1 MLKVLANKQN
11 AGILTY
17 EKTTKEFIFNYTDD
31 NPISLTMPYQS
42 KSYLSHYHLHP
53 IFDMN
58 MPEGYLFA
66 ILKNL
71 LIKEYGDI
79 DDFTIF
85 THLSSAIEGYLSYE
99 SQIDIRD
106 KRKLD
111 LDSIVQDSS
120 DNLFSQ
126 LLEAFLYNSAIAGV
140 QPKVLALLQDKA
152 TLSSREYIIKS
163 FSNEFVHL
171 AENEYFCMRALNLAG
186 IQTAKFWLSK
196 SKKLFIMEKFTY
208 QKSSDDFYG
217 FEEFCVLFGFNR
229 EKKYSGS
236 YEQIAKAIAKISTQV
251 DEDLYRFFKMTI
263 MNYLLKNGDGH
274 LKNFGIL
281 YTSDKKKRFLAPA
294 YDVVNTL
301 VYLPKDKPALS
312 LQGKKIWWNQKG
324 LIDFGTNYCLLN
336 QQEAF
341 RAFDE
346 CIEATKG
353 IIKEIEG
360 YTKVN
365 DSFRVFGERFLR
377 VLHFSLEENIATS
390 YKELP
395 SGIL

>member
-11 AGILTY
+11 SGILIY
-17 EKTTKEFIFNYTDD
+17 EKATKEFIFNYTHD
-31 NPISLTMPYQS
+31 NPISLTMPYQR
-42 KSYLSHYHLHP
+42 KSYLSSYHLHP

-99 SQIDIRD
+99 SKMDIKHKVRW
-106 KRKLD
+106 D
-111 LDSIVQDSS
+111 LDSIVQDSN

-140 QPKVLALLQDKA
+140 QPKVLALLEDKA

-163 FSNEFVHL
+163 FSVEFSHL

-186 IQTAKFWLSK
+186 IQTPKFWLSK

-251 DEDLYRFFKMTI
+251 HEDLHRFFKMTV
-263 MNYLLKNGDGH
+263 MNYLLKMEMDI
-274 LKNFGIL
+274 LKTLECFIRVIR
-281 YTSDKKKRFLAPA
+281 KR
-294 YDVVNTL
+294 
-301 VYLPKDKPALS
+301 
-312 LQGKKIWWNQKG
+312 
-324 LIDFGTNYCLLN
+324 DF
-336 QQEAF
+336 
-341 RAFDE
+341 
-346 CIEATKG
+346 
-353 IIKEIEG
+353 
-360 YTKVN
+360 
-365 DSFRVFGERFLR
+365 
-377 VLHFSLEENIATS
+377 
-390 YKELP
+390 
-395 SGIL
+395 